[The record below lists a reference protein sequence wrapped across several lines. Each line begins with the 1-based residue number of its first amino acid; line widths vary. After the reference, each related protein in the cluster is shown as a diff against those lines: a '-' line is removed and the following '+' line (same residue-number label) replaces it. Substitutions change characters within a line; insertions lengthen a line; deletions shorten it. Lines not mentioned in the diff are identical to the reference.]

1 MDRYNFEEHIS
12 AYIDGE
18 LSQEDKRKFEELIN
32 NDENCKKRYNEMSQ
46 IVSNLSLLPKLETDN
61 NFINNLN
68 QKIDNYEKSNI
79 SILEKLKKYFTLSSE
94 QEKLRAGFLRPVM
107 GIAMSCAAFLMVF
120 YLSSNNSNVNSSIV
134 SNPSDLGDDI
144 YYSDID
150 STDSEQYENEIQ
162 LTKGLDERD

>member
-18 LSQEDKRKFEELIN
+18 LSQEDKRKFEELIS
-32 NDENCKKRYNEMSQ
+32 NDENCKKRYNEMNQ
-46 IVSNLSLLPKLETDN
+46 IVSNLISLPKLETDD
-61 NFINNLN
+61 NFINSLN

-79 SILEKLKKYFTLSSE
+79 SIFEKLKRYFILNSK
-94 QEKLRAGFLRPVM
+94 QEKLRTTSIRPAM

-120 YLSSNNSNVNSSIV
+120 YLSSNNSNTNSSIV
-134 SNPSDLGDDI
+134 SNPSDLNDDI

-150 STDSEQYENEIQ
+150 STDGEQYENEIQ
-162 LTKGLDERD
+162 LTKGLDERE